1 MERAMR
7 KSVPA
12 ADPDA
17 YVRALTGWRRTC
29 VDTLALSARLPT
41 IFVGSWV
48 G

>member
-17 YVRALTGWRRTC
+17 YFRALTGRHRGWLRHDDPQNER
-29 VDTLALSARLPT
+29 D
-41 IFVGSWV
+41 GSDQAY
-48 G
+48 